1 MIITIEEEMRIMND
15 DLLWEKV
22 LKRIKEEVNSLLY
35 TTWFE
40 STKLKRVDGNK
51 FVILVPTEI
60 HRKHLFDKYYELILA
75 KLLKETKEVEE
86 VSFALEDEFKE
97 DNEDVGYNIARY

>member
-1 MIITIEEEMRIMND
+1 MKDE
-15 DLLWEKV
+15 LLWEKV
-22 LKRIKEEVNSLLY
+22 LKRIKEEVNSLVY
-35 TTWFE
+35 ASWFE
-40 STKLKRVDGNK
+40 PTKLRIVDDNK

-60 HRKHLFDKYYELILA
+60 HKKHLFDKYYELIIA

-97 DNEDVGYNIARY
+97 DNKDVEYVARHAVRNYS